1 MAVPT
6 SGILKEEEIA
16 REAYYGQYGGN
27 PATYPITPPI
37 SLYDML
43 NGGNANG
50 SGMSYPALNRNCLPN
65 PSGSLVNSNTE
76 PCSNGMDVAFIIDY
90 TGSMG
95 SVIETVKSGISDVID
110 HIKTESSTN
119 YRLGLVT
126 VDEMGTATPNYS
138 TCSAYTSLPSAQ
150 KYNNQ
155 GVSGKYQIITAW
167 EKFST
172 NNETSFTSILDD
184 LNGGVSGSPCIQLGY
199 GYGTPEP
206 TDIAIGLVINTATNF
221 LNNFRS
227 NAAKYCIILTD
238 TYSSGGDDAWT
249 EADYQQL
256 QILRSTA
263 VTRGVVM
270 FVLGQGVNV
279 THTTTGGDT
288 VYPWRDFAI
297 ETNGTWNSSYNTTSI
312 EDDLTQACSNDGI
325 FTPYKFSA
333 WYGYDKDCTSGLK
346 TFSSSQI
353 SNSSGVCSA
362 TINQTYYH
370 DGSGSTPVANDTVY
384 NNPSGTIDL
393 AAGYYRISA
402 SQYIIVGASGNVTSV
417 NNCVT
422 LTGFNVGNPSAFVS
436 DMCSQTA
443 PGGNTYYH
451 DGSGTYP
458 VVNDIVYLSNSTSN
472 PLDGGTGIQWPYFA
486 NGATLGDSPLAY
498 FRITGSTGT
507 VQAVTNCP

>member
-6 SGILKEEEIA
+6 SGTLKEEEIA
-16 REAYYGQYGGN
+16 REAYYGQYGGD

-37 SLYDML
+37 SLYDMV
-43 NGGNANG
+43 NGGNTNG
-50 SGMSYPALNRNCLPN
+50 SGMSYPTLNRNCLPN

-95 SVIETVKSGISDVID
+95 NVIETVKSGISDVID

-126 VDEMGTATPNYS
+126 VDEMSTATPNYS
-138 TCSAYTSLPSAQ
+138 TCTEYTSLPAAQ

-155 GVSGKYQIITAW
+155 GSSGKYQIITAW
-167 EKFST
+167 EMFST
-172 NNETSFTSILDD
+172 NNETSFTNALDD
-184 LNGGVSGSPCIQLGY
+184 LNGGANWPCIQLGN
-199 GYGTPEP
+199 GFGSAEP
-206 TDIAIGLVINTATNF
+206 TDIAIGLIINTTSNF

-227 NAAKYCIILTD
+227 TAAKYCIILTD
-238 TYSSGGDDAWT
+238 ALSSGGDDAWT

-263 VTRGVVM
+263 VNRGIVM
-270 FVLGQGVNV
+270 FVLGEGVDA
-279 THTTTGGDT
+279 THTTVSGST

-297 ETNGTWNSSYNTTSI
+297 ETGGTWNISYNTTSI
-312 EDDLTQACSNDGI
+312 EDDITQACNNNGV
-325 FTPYKFSA
+325 FTPYKFSD
-333 WYGYDKDCTSGLK
+333 WYGYDKDCTSGVIA
-346 TFSSSQI
+346 FNSSQI

-393 AAGYYRISA
+393 AAGYYRIS
-402 SQYIIVGASGNVTSV
+402 STQYIIVGSSGNVTSV
-417 NNCVT
+417 NNCVS
-422 LTGFNVGNPSAFVS
+422 LTAFLVGSGQS
-436 DMCSQTA
+436 GTSGLCSQLSSQA
-443 PGGNTYYH
+443 TYYH

-458 VVNDIVYLSNSTSN
+458 AVNDIVYTDSAGNN
-472 PLDGGTGIQWPYFA
+472 PLNGGSGTNWPYFPA
-486 NGATLGDSPLAY
+486 GPNPPAGW
-498 FRITGSTGT
+498 FRVTGNTGT
-507 VQAVTNCP
+507 VQSVSTCP